1 MSKILF
7 AQVSH
12 DSAGVLLRASKVYE
26 RQLLAY
32 FLSILFSLVCQLT
45 SDNILSGELLCKDRN
60 DVIKYK
66 HLDLSTNSSALSP
79 GKLNI
84 IV

>member
-12 DSAGVLLRASKVYE
+12 DSAGVLLRASEVYE

-45 SDNILSGELLCKDRN
+45 SDNILNGELLCKDRYH
-60 DVIKYK
+60 VIKYK
-66 HLDLSTNSSALSP
+66 HLDLSTNSSALCPES
-79 GKLNI
+79 
-84 IV
+84 